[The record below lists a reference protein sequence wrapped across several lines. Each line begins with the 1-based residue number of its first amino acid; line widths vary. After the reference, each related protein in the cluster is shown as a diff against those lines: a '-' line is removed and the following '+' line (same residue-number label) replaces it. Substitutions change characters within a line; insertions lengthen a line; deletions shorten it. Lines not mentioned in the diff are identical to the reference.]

1 MIKFDI
7 KFCSNFS
14 SVCDSPPPSGASTA
28 SRKESP
34 PAMIS
39 LDSSLKSEMISVPDA
54 KGGSKENVVEKEPLK
69 ETESKV
75 VLRNKGK
82 SPESQRRALATRFE
96 L

>member
-1 MIKFDI
+1 
-7 KFCSNFS
+7 
-14 SVCDSPPPSGASTA
+14 
-28 SRKESP
+28 
-34 PAMIS
+34 
-39 LDSSLKSEMISVPDA
+39 MISVPDA